1 MFYFASDTHLG
12 AGSLEQQ
19 RQTERLFVEWLDAVA
34 QDATA
39 IFLCGDIF
47 DFWFEYRYVVPKG
60 AVRAL
65 GKITELTDRGIRVVF
80 MAGNHDMWIREYL
93 CEECGMELY
102 TVPTTFHLGGKK
114 VHVAHGDNLNVKG
127 DVKLKMMNG
136 FFRSRVARVLFSAL
150 VHPDLALWFGRAWS
164 RSSRK
169 KHSAESRDL
178 QLRCVEYLKEYA
190 AKHYAEN
197 QDDIYIFGHIH
208 YAVEFTEER
217 PQIIFMNDWSS
228 RPHYARLDDA
238 GRMELLEVKSK

>member
-19 RQTERLFVEWLDAVA
+19 RITESRFVEWLDCVA

-65 GKITELTDRGIRVVF
+65 GKIAELTDRGIRIVF
-80 MAGNHDMWIREYL
+80 MTGNHDMWVREYL
-93 CEECGMELY
+93 SEECGMELY
-102 TVPTTFHLGGKK
+102 TEPTTFVLGNKR

-150 VHPDLALWFGRAWS
+150 VHPDLALWFGRTWS

-169 KHSAESRDL
+169 KHSAESKDL
-178 QLRCVEYLKEYA
+178 QLKCVEYLKEYA

-208 YAVEFTEER
+208 YAVEFTETT

-228 RPHYARLDDA
+228 APHYVCIDGT
-238 GRMELLEVKSK
+238 GRAQLLEVKSK